1 MYSSSTVVQDYHST
15 SCPVTPLS
23 IGEYLIERLQD
34 YGIADIFGIPGD
46 YVLSFYSLLEKSD
59 INVIGCTR
67 EDNAGFAADA

>member
-1 MYSSSTVVQDYHST
+1 MFSSSTVVKDYQSI
-15 SCPVTPLS
+15 SCPATPRS
-23 IGEYLIERLQD
+23 IGKYLIERLQD

-67 EDNAGFAADA
+67 EVMGLPQ